1 MSEVKPMIE
10 NLLDNLCQLES
21 EGLRLKGL
29 RAKNAPRLISMRL
42 KDNMPNQT
50 ISELNTD
57 DKKTKYFGNP
67 NDIHK
72 STKNF
77 YEKLYSK
84 RQPPK
89 LHLLNFLARFLTE
102 RKS

>member
-1 MSEVKPMIE
+1 M
-10 NLLDNLCQLES
+10 Q
-21 EGLRLKGL
+21 
-29 RAKNAPRLISMRL
+29 
-42 KDNMPNQT
+42 NQT

-77 YEKLYSK
+77 YEKLSSK
-84 RQPPK
+84 IPNRKKISIEQF
-89 LHLLNFLARFLTE
+89 HLCEADEEDTANYNLFHF
-102 RKS
+102 